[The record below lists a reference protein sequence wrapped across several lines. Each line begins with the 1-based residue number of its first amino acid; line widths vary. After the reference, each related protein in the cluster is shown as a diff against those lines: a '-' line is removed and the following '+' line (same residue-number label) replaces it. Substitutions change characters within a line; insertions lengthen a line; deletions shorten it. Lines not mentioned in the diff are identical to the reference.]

1 MAITAGGRRSNRRT
15 TARRRGPAV
24 GSARSG
30 RRSPGLDDQ
39 HGLAGRPR
47 RRQAAP
53 EARPVEKALDVHAQR
68 RRPRLLDEVLEEV
81 ADVEVDLVAERHAV
95 AEADAVAGGAVDDG
109 HHQGPALAHQPDL
122 AVGETIGV
130 EHHRRAECQTMVRH
144 DESHAV
150 GPDQTHAAVAGD
162 RDELGLARG
171 SLVAGL
177 GEAGRDDDAA
187 ADAGGGRLAY
197 RGHQRRA
204 GHRQDRDIGRRRRG
218 GDGRVRASPKHLAA
232 PWVDREDLA
241 GEPVTDEKVH
251 DASAELVLAV
261 GGSEDGDRAG
271 VQDALEVSARTHAL
285 PAQQGGVKSG
295 RWSQGSACLLVTSET
310 VRPHYIAACDGG
322 TLRATEGRA

>member
-130 EHHRRAECQTMVRH
+130 EHHRRAEREPVMG
-144 DESHAV
+144 D
-150 GPDQTHAAVAGD
+150 DQTHAVRSHQPCAALARD
-162 RDELGLARG
+162 RDQLGLARRA
-171 SLVAGL
+171 LVAGL
-177 GEAGRDDDAA
+177 GEAGGDDDAA
-187 ADAGGGRLAY
+187 PDARRGRLPHG
-197 RGHQRRA
+197 RHERRA
-204 GHRQDRDIGRRRRG
+204 RHRQDGDVGWRRRG
-218 GDGRVRASPKHLAA
+218 GDRGIGAASEHLGPAG
-232 PWVDREDLA
+232 VDRQDLA
-241 GEPVTDEKVH
+241 GEAVPQQEVH
-251 DASAELVLAV
+251 DAPAELVLAV
-261 GGSEDGDRAG
+261 GGAEDRDRARM
-271 VQDALEVSARTHAL
+271 QDAVDLHTRMRAL
-285 PAQQGGVKSG
+285 VGEQGGVKRD
-295 RWSQGSACLLVTSET
+295 RWCQGSAFLLATSET
-310 VRPHYIAACDGG
+310 VRPHYIAVRNGG
-322 TLRATEGRA
+322 TLQATEGRA